1 MSEDIKRKL
10 SSRKLWLAVAAF
22 VASLILA
29 FGGDQETVTQVT
41 GCIMAGAAV
50 IAYILSEGWVD
61 SAREGNSDVIIEK
74 QVFEDSGKE
83 KKK

>member
-1 MSEDIKRKL
+1 MSDNIKRKL

-29 FGGDQETVTQVT
+29 FGGEQETATEVT
-41 GCIMAGAAV
+41 GCIMAGATV
-50 IAYILSEGWVD
+50 ISYIFSEGWVD

-74 QVFEDSGKE
+74 QIFDDSGNE
-83 KKK
+83 KK